1 MPSVN
6 TGKKT
11 IKSIKVCKD
20 HVTLSFVRNERVQIS
35 KEAFLSAYLY
45 EGKALS
51 QKEIDK
57 LLEITAQSTLLHYAL
72 SLINKRRYSERKLI
86 DKLKAKD
93 NNWSA
98 IKGVIN
104 KLKENGLIDDKS
116 LMEDL
121 IIYDDG
127 RKLGKNKIIKHLKDQ
142 GIPDSIISKAHFSS
156 SNELKKAKGLLPKL
170 DKKYAKYAYESK
182 KKHIFNAL
190 ISQGYEIEIA
200 KQVVNITKK
209 DNPKKEKEKLATDYL
224 KIKRRYENKYDGYE
238 LKKRIYAA
246 LVSKGYKHNEIKTVL
261 EDYDDEN
268 DF

>member
-6 TGKKT
+6 TGKNK
-11 IKSIKVCKD
+11 IKSIKVYKD
-20 HVTLSFVRNERVQIS
+20 HVTLTFIKRDKIQIS

-45 EGKALS
+45 EGKSLS

-57 LLEITAQSTLLHYAL
+57 LLEITALSTLLNYAL
-72 SLINKRRYSERKLI
+72 SLISKRHYSERKLI
-86 DKLKAKD
+86 EKLKAKD
-93 NNWSA
+93 DNWNA
-98 IKGVIN
+98 IKGVIA
-104 KLKENGLIDDKS
+104 KLKENDLLDDKA

-121 IIYDDG
+121 IIWDDE
-127 RKLGKNKIIKHLKDQ
+127 RKFGKNKTIKHLKDQ
-142 GIPDSIISKAHFSS
+142 GIPDNIIAKAHFSN
-156 SNELKKAKGLLPKL
+156 SNELKKAKSLLPKL

-190 ISQGYEIEIA
+190 ISQGYEIDIA
-200 KQVVNITKK
+200 RQVIGDTKK
-209 DNPKKEKEKLATDYL
+209 DNPKKEKEKLTNDFI

-246 LVSKGYKHNEIKTVL
+246 LVNKGYRHSEIKTVL
-261 EDYDDEN
+261 EDYQDEN

>member
-11 IKSIKVCKD
+11 IKSIKVYKD
-20 HVTLSFVRNERVQIS
+20 HVTLTFVRSDKIQIS
-35 KEAFLSAYLY
+35 KEAFISTYLY
-45 EGKALS
+45 EGKAIS

-72 SLINKRRYSERKLI
+72 SLLNKRRYSERKLI
-86 DKLKAKD
+86 DKLKAKED
-93 NNWSA
+93 NWSA

-104 KLKENGLIDDKS
+104 KLKDNGLLDDKT

-121 IIYDDG
+121 IVYDDS
-127 RKLGKNKIIKHLKDQ
+127 RKIGKNKIIKRLKDQ
-142 GIPDSIISKAHFSS
+142 GIPDSIIAKAHFSS

-182 KKHIFNAL
+182 KKHIYNAL
-190 ISQGYEIEIA
+190 ISQGYDIDIA
-200 KQVVNITKK
+200 RQVVGITKK
-209 DNPKKEKEKLATDYL
+209 DNPKKEKEKLTSDYL
-224 KIKRRYENKYDGYE
+224 KIKRRYGNKYDGYE

-246 LVSKGYKHNEIKTVL
+246 LVNKGYKHSEIKVVL